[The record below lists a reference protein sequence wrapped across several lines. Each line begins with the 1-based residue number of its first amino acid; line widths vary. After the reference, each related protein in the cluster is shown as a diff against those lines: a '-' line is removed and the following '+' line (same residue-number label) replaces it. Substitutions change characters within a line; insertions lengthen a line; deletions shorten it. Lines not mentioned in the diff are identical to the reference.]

1 MFRDVFM
8 YLSLSFVLASLFYI
22 LYTRYAGFGTPLKDS
37 LTPEQ
42 IVIKKRSARKRRK
55 VFLVSFSVSILIVCL
70 VMWK

>member
-1 MFRDVFM
+1 M
-8 YLSLSFVLASLFYI
+8 YLSLSFVLASLFTFCTHDMVRHHSR
-22 LYTRYAGFGTPLKDS
+22 LPH
-37 LTPEQ
+37 PEQ